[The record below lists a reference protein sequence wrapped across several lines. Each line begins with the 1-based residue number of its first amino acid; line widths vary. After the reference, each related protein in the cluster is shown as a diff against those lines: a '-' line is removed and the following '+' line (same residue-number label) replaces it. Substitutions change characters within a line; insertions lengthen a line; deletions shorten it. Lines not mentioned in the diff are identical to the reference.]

1 MSHYFKDDPNLKS
14 EIREIDF
21 LLFNRAFSFSS
32 DAGVFS
38 KNELDEG
45 TKTLLECTIRQNLS
59 GRVLDLGC
67 GIGMV
72 GVVLGVL
79 YPELT
84 VDLTDVNHRAL
95 NLASI
100 NKEHYH
106 LENLNVFYS
115 DGFQQ
120 IQTKYNFVVTNPPI
134 RAGKMVV
141 YSFFDG
147 SYEHLVEGGILLVVI
162 RKSHGA
168 PSAKQKLEEL
178 FGNCEIIDR
187 NKGYY
192 VLKSVKN

>member
-14 EIREIDF
+14 EIREINF

-45 TKTLLECTIRQNLS
+45 TKTLLESTIKQNLS

-84 VDLTDVNHRAL
+84 VDLIDVNHRAL

-100 NKEHYH
+100 NKERYH

-134 RAGKMVV
+134 RAGKTVI

-147 SYEHLVEGGILLVVI
+147 SYEHLIEGGILLVVI